1 MEPAFLDRSFA
12 IRWSQ
17 LNPDQVEPSLEGA
30 LAAAARSLDDI
41 NAVDPAQATYQN
53 TFLALEETT
62 DLLNETWAKVVHLTA
77 VADSPALRVAYNRM
91 LPKVTA
97 FYTRIPLNRD
107 LWVRLKAAA
116 GQPAS
121 QALQGVAR
129 RFVDETLADFRQQG
143 AELAPEK
150 QRRLEALQS
159 ELAGLTQKF
168 SENVLDATNGW
179 ELVVRD
185 EGRLAGIPSHAREAA
200 RLHAQKKGLGTPDS
214 PAWRFTLHAPSQEPV
229 MLHAEDANLRR
240 EMWQATCAV
249 GIAPPQDNRDLVRRI
264 VALRQERA
272 ELLGFANFADSI
284 LNRRMAKSGD
294 RALAFVEDLHGRV
307 AAAFARE
314 TRELAEFKAARTGA
328 GVAPLA
334 PWEVGFW
341 AEKLRKERYDFD
353 DEQLRPYFPLAKVIE
368 GMFETARRLFGV
380 TVKAAP
386 AGYETWH
393 PEVKLYELRDEQG
406 RHLGSFYTDWHP
418 RESKRGGAWMN
429 HLITGGPQP
438 DGVRRPHLGLLC
450 GNLTAPMGDRPA
462 LLNHREVET
471 VFHEFG
477 HLLHHLLGEVE
488 IKSLN
493 GTNVAWDFVEL
504 PSQIMENWCWERT
517 SLDLFARHHETG
529 APIPEDL
536 FQRMRAARNF
546 RSASATMRQLAF
558 ARLDLELHL
567 NGDRAVGDLGE
578 HLRRVLRDYLMP
590 TEPPAPTV
598 ENRFTHLFADP
609 VGYAA
614 AYYSYKW
621 AEVLDADAFTRFQRE
636 GIFSRQVGADFV
648 RHILSR
654 GNSAEPMHL
663 FVGFMGREPDL
674 NALLRRAGL
683 A

>member
-1 MEPAFLDRSFA
+1 MEPAFVDRSFA
-12 IRWSQ
+12 IRWSK
-17 LNPDQVEPSLEGA
+17 LAPDQVEPSLEEA
-30 LAAAARSLDDI
+30 LAGAARALEAI
-41 NAVDPAQATYQN
+41 NAIEPAQADYLN
-53 TFLALEETT
+53 TFLALEDAT

-77 VADSPALRVAYNRM
+77 VADSPALRAVYNQM

-97 FYTRIPLNRD
+97 FYTRIPLDHD
-107 LWVRLKAAA
+107 LWTRLKAAA
-116 GQPAS
+116 ARPATRS
-121 QALQGVAR
+121 LQGVGR
-129 RFVDETLADFRQQG
+129 RFVDETMAEFRQQG

-159 ELAGLTQKF
+159 ELAELAQKF
-168 SENVLDATNGW
+168 SENVLDATNAW
-179 ELVVRD
+179 DLVVRD
-185 EGRLAGIPSHAREAA
+185 ESRLAGIPAHARDAA
-200 RLHAQKKGLGTPDS
+200 RISAEKKGLGTPAS
-214 PAWRFTLHAPSQEPV
+214 PAWRFTLHAPSLEPV
-229 MLHAEDANLRR
+229 MLHAEDSDLRR
-240 EMWQATCAV
+240 EAWLAASTV
-249 GIAPPQDNRDLVRRI
+249 GVAAPRDNRDLVRRI
-264 VALRQERA
+264 IALRQERA
-272 ELLGFANFADSI
+272 ELLGFANFADSV
-284 LNRRMAKSGD
+284 LNRRMAKSGA

-314 TRELAEFKAARTGA
+314 TRELQEFKAARTG
-328 GVAPLA
+328 GSVAPLA

-341 AEKLRKERYDFD
+341 AEKLRQERYDFD

-368 GMFETARRLFGV
+368 GMFEIVHRIFGV
-380 TVKAAP
+380 TVQAAP
-386 AGYETWH
+386 AGYEAWH
-393 PEVKLYELRDEQG
+393 PEVKLYELRDESG

-429 HLITGGPQP
+429 HLVTGGPQP
-438 DGVRRPHLGLLC
+438 DGVRRPHLGLMC
-450 GNLTAPMGDRPA
+450 ANLTAPSGDCPA

-517 SLDLFARHHETG
+517 GLELLARHHETG

-558 ARLDLELHL
+558 ARMDLELHL
-567 NGDRAVGDLGE
+567 NAVRPAGDLGD
-578 HLRRVLRDYLMP
+578 HLRHVLRDYLMP
-590 TEPPAPTV
+590 TEPPSPTI

-636 GIFSRQVGADFV
+636 GIFSRKVGADFV
-648 RHILSR
+648 HHILSR
-654 GNSAEPMHL
+654 GNSAEPMRL

-674 NALLRRAGL
+674 NALLQRAGL

>member
-1 MEPAFLDRSFA
+1 MEPAFLDRSFD
-12 IRWSQ
+12 IRWSE
-17 LNPDQVEPSLEGA
+17 LTADQVEPSLDQALAGAARA
-30 LAAAARSLDDI
+30 LAAI
-41 NAVDPAQATYQN
+41 NAIEPERADYKN
-53 TFLALEETT
+53 TFLALEDAT

-77 VADSPALRVAYNRM
+77 VADSPALRAAYNRM

-97 FYTRIPLNRD
+97 FYTRIPLNHE
-107 LWVRLKAAA
+107 LWIRLKAAA
-116 GQPAS
+116 AQPATQS
-121 QALQGVAR
+121 LQGVAR
-129 RFVDETLADFRQQG
+129 RFVDETTADFRQQG

-150 QRRLEALQS
+150 QRRLEELQS

-168 SENVLDATNGW
+168 SENVLDATNAW

-185 EGRLAGIPSHAREAA
+185 ESRLAGIPAHAREAA
-200 RLHAQKKGLGTPDS
+200 RLNAERKGLGTAAS

-240 EMWQATCAV
+240 EVWQAASAV
-249 GIAPPQDNRDLVRRI
+249 GVAPPQDNRALVRRI

-272 ELLGFANFADSI
+272 ELLGFANFADSV
-284 LNRRMAKSGD
+284 LNRRMAGSGA

-314 TRELAEFKAARTGA
+314 TRELEEFKAARTGTSA
-328 GVAPLA
+328 GPLA
-334 PWEVGFW
+334 PWEIGFW
-341 AEKLRKERYDFD
+341 AEKLRKERFDFD
-353 DEQLRPYFPLAKVIE
+353 DEQLRPYFPLAQVLA
-368 GMFETARRLFGV
+368 GMFETVRRIFGV
-380 TVKAAP
+380 SVREAP

-393 PEVKLYELRDEQG
+393 PEVKLYELRDERG

-438 DGVRRPHLGLLC
+438 DGIRRPHLGLMC
-450 GNLTAPMGDRPA
+450 ANLTAPAGDRPA

-546 RSASATMRQLAF
+546 RSASAMMRQLAF
-558 ARLDLELHL
+558 ARMDLELHL
-567 NGDRAVGDLGE
+567 NSGRLAGDVRE
-578 HLRRVLRDYLMP
+578 HLRQVLRDYVIP
-590 TEPPAPTV
+590 TAPPNPTI

-636 GIFSRQVGADFV
+636 GIFSREVGADFV

-674 NALLRRAGL
+674 SALLQRAGL